1 MPSPSEPL
9 IDERFRELA
18 ALLRDA
24 RPRPS
29 ERLREQV
36 RELALAPP
44 AAPAHRLRVRRLVPL
59 AIAVAVTAAVA
70 GGAALPAERGGGVAA
85 PGAPFRAGPP
95 PPHGRAPG
103 AQAAP

>member
-18 ALLRDA
+18 AQLRDA

-44 AAPAHRLRVRRLVPL
+44 AAPAPRLRVRRLVPL
-59 AIAVAVTAAVA
+59 AIAVAVTAALA
-70 GGAALPAERGGGVAA
+70 GGAALLSTRGGGEAA
-85 PGAPFRAGPP
+85 PDASFGAES
-95 PPHGRAPG
+95 APANG
-103 AQAAP
+103 AAQVQK